1 MSALVLM
8 GMAVAVGVSL
18 LTMAVMI
25 LWQRRRFRHSQCV
38 AGILDSAIDGVF
50 AVDSAWRL
58 LYINDRARV
67 LLDASRSP
75 VGKCLWDVV
84 PTAVASVFGGPCRH
98 ALEQQEPVDAEAF
111 YSPRDVWLS
120 LCAYPIPDGV
130 AISFRDITASR
141 RHREERPA
149 VRPCQAAPVT
159 AAPAVAMEDIP
170 LADLLDQAAEALRP
184 TVEGRGFSWLPGRI
198 EPGVIAVRSD
208 RGLLLRMIAG
218 LVDGALGHARGGTI
232 ALDCRITPRAVQIV
246 VRRSGAVAAP
256 LPETGPAAVQSMSR
270 HLNHPVE
277 VHAAPEGGVEW
288 VVTVPRGRSVP
299 APVPPAAPV
308 RAAAVAV
315 AGLERAPAAP
325 SPAVVPM
332 GKRFVL
338 LVDDDPIVL
347 MGLEAVLSE
356 WGYDI
361 MTAASADQ
369 AMERLNARGQ
379 RPDIV
384 MADYQLRNKRVG
396 TEVVARVRERFGPV
410 PGVILTGETGGTCLA
425 DADAMG
431 LTVMIK
437 PVTPQQLAAALE
449 GTPPRRA

>member
-1 MSALVLM
+1 MSAFVLM
-8 GMAVAVGVSL
+8 GMAAAGGASL

-25 LWQRRRFRHSQCV
+25 LWQRRRIRHSRRV

-75 VGKCLWDVV
+75 VGRCLWDVV
-84 PTAVASVFGGPCRH
+84 PAAVASVFGHPCRH

-111 YSPRDVWLS
+111 YSPRDAWLS
-120 LCAYPIPDGV
+120 LCAYPIPGGV
-130 AISFRDITASR
+130 AVSFRDITASR
-141 RHREERPA
+141 RHREERQA
-149 VRPCQAAPVT
+149 ARPCKTAPLI
-159 AAPAVAMEDIP
+159 ASEDIP
-170 LADLLDQAAEALRP
+170 VADLLDQLGKALRP
-184 TVEGRGFSWLPGRI
+184 TVEGRGLSWLAGRI
-198 EPGVIAVRSD
+198 EPGVVAVRSD
-208 RGLLLRMIAG
+208 RALLLRMIAG
-218 LVDGALGHARGGTI
+218 VVDGALGHARTGTI

-246 VRRSGAVAAP
+246 VRRTGAIAGP
-256 LPETGPAAVQSMSR
+256 LPETGSVAVQSISR
-270 HLNHPVE
+270 RLNHPVE
-277 VHAAPEGGVEW
+277 VHPAPGGGVEW

-299 APVPPAAPV
+299 VPVPPEAPV
-308 RAAAVAV
+308 RAAAAAV
-315 AGLERAPAAP
+315 AGLERAPEAS
-325 SPAVVPM
+325 SPAAVAT

-361 MTAASADQ
+361 LTAASADQ

-379 RPDIV
+379 RPDMV

-410 PGVILTGETGGTCLA
+410 PGVILTGETGGSCLA
-425 DADAMG
+425 EADAMG

-449 GTPPRRA
+449 GPPPRMA